1 MNVLF
6 IAGSLNQTR
15 QMHAIA
21 EQIGGIDAYFSP
33 FYVTGPLVALQKMG
47 LMEMSI
53 AGKQLAGVC
62 LDYLQEQNLPIDYG
76 GTDRN
81 YDLVVTCTDQFVPSN
96 VRRRPVVL
104 VQEGMLDPAGFLYR
118 AHRALPWLVPTWM
131 AGTAATGQSQL
142 FTRFCVASEG
152 YRDLFVERGI
162 EADKI
167 VVTGIPNFDN
177 CKKYYDNDYP
187 HHGYVLVCTSDARE
201 TFKSDDRIAFIEE
214 AKRIAG
220 ERQLVFK
227 LHPNE
232 KHERAAREIHALVP
246 DAIIETSGRAEEMVA
261 NASEL
266 ICQYSSLAFVGIALR
281 KKVHS
286 YFDIEELKRLC
297 PVQNASSAERIAR
310 VCRTVLD
317 GIVLRRREHLFALQE
332 TP

>member
-21 EQIGGIDAYFSP
+21 NEIDGIDAYFTP
-33 FYVTGPLVALQKMG
+33 FYVTGPLVALQKLG
-47 LMEMSI
+47 LLEMSI

-62 LDYLQEQNLPIDYG
+62 LDYLREHDLAVDYG
-76 GTDRN
+76 GNDRS

-96 VRRRPVVL
+96 VRRRPMVL

-118 AHRALPWLVPTWM
+118 AHRALPWLVPTWI

-142 FTRFCVASEG
+142 FSRFCVASDG
-152 YRDLFVERGI
+152 YRDLFVERGL

-167 VVTGIPNFDN
+167 VVTGIPNFDD

-187 HHGYVLVCTSDARE
+187 HRGYVLVCTSDARE
-201 TFKSDDRIAFIEE
+201 TFKSDDRIGFIEN
-214 AKRIAG
+214 AKAIAG
-220 ERQLVFK
+220 DRRIVFK

-232 KHERAAREIHALVP
+232 KHDRATQEIHAIVP
-246 DAIIETSGRAEEMVA
+246 DAIVETAGRAEEMVA

-266 ICQYSSLAFVGIALR
+266 ICQYSSLAFVGLALG

-286 YFDIEELKRLC
+286 YFDIEELERLC
-297 PVQNASSAERIAR
+297 PVQNASSARRIAR

-317 GIVLRRREHLFALQE
+317 GIVLRRREHLVALQE
-332 TP
+332 TS